1 MPSDSS
7 LEIVNALFASQ
18 KDQSDYVDQQMKSI
32 ARDKSGDMKK
42 HVDAKMFAV
51 PEEGPE
57 NTEQPEDAIPPDQPE
72 ASTEEP
78 TDETDNGE
86 N

>member
-1 MPSDSS
+1 MPSDTS
-7 LEIVNALFASQ
+7 LDIVNALFSGQ
-18 KDQSDYVDQQMKSI
+18 KDLSDYVDSQMK
-32 ARDKSGDMKK
+32 ALALDKIGDMKK
-42 HVDAKMFAV
+42 DVGAKMFAV

>member
-1 MPSDSS
+1 MPSQPS
-7 LEIVNALFASQ
+7 LDIVNALFAGQ
-18 KDQSDYVDQQMKSI
+18 KDLSDYVNTQMQTL
-32 ARDKSGDMKK
+32 ALDKLDGMKQE
-42 HVDAKMFAV
+42 VGAAMFAA

-57 NTEQPEDAIPPDQPE
+57 NTEQPEDAVPPDQTE
-72 ASTEEP
+72 EEP

>member
-1 MPSDSS
+1 MPSDTS
-7 LEIVNALFASQ
+7 LEIVNALFAGQ
-18 KDQSDYVDQQMKSI
+18 KDLSDYVDQQMKSL
-32 ARDKSGDMKK
+32 AMDKIGDMKK
-42 HVDAKMFAV
+42 DVGAKMFAT

>member
-1 MPSDSS
+1 MPSDTS
-7 LEIVNALFASQ
+7 LEIVNALFAAQ
-18 KDQSDYVDQQMKSI
+18 KDLSDYVDQQMKSLAMEKI
-32 ARDKSGDMKK
+32 GDMTKD
-42 HVDAKMFAV
+42 VGAKMFAT

>member
-1 MPSDSS
+1 MPSQPS
-7 LEIVNALFASQ
+7 LDIVNALFAGQ
-18 KDQSDYVDQQMKSI
+18 KDLSDYVNTQMQTL
-32 ARDKSGDMKK
+32 ALDKLDAMKQE
-42 HVDAKMFAV
+42 VGAAMFAA

-57 NTEQPEDAIPPDQPE
+57 NTEQPEDAVPPDQTE
-72 ASTEEP
+72 EEP